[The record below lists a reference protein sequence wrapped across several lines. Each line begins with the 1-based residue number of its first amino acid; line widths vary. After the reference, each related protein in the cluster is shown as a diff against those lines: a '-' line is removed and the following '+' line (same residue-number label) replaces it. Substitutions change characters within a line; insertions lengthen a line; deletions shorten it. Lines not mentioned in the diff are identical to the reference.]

1 MYCCC
6 EQIDNNNLGHV
17 DVEISNTEQNLKI
30 NEIIANDLPVVK
42 NLNINIINNSNRNND
57 NTNNNNSRRD
67 SHHTLLSMTS
77 QRFLNNLNKN
87 SNLNSSNVFSINY
100 NYKNDSIN
108 NSTRNGVRNGKANIN
123 KHKSDNFGANRISNN
138 QNGPTIIDDKKPI
151 GFKDSSNKN
160 NSNYNYNYHKN
171 MSILSKMTDN
181 FSYRE
186 DASNFTNLIYILNKR
201 NITDEEILSS
211 PKLKILGNPIDFFY
225 GKEILINAAGVMEER
240 NIQHNNNSHINL
252 STNIFPSNYNLEIQ
266 SNSIKLSTNENKGI
280 VYFGQKNDNINKN
293 FIGINY
299 NRKKFSDYNKINI
312 FFYIYY
318 LRETKKYY
326 LNPNND
332 SIMFL
337 KIKPKTPFRI
347 KQGEYLSID
356 NAILIL
362 QRHKSGF
369 NNYLSIDY
377 NQESFIFKDEEYI
390 NNNNCIK
397 IGRDKSCDI
406 IIENR
411 KSISR
416 LNVMIKY
423 NYKDEEWDIY
433 DGDEYNKESL
443 NGVRIL
449 VKNQIEINEDCE
461 IEFLGQR
468 FEIHLI

>member
-1 MYCCC
+1 MFCCC
-6 EQIDNNNLGHV
+6 EKIDNNNLGHV
-17 DVEISNTEQNLKI
+17 DVDISNIEKNLKI
-30 NEIIANDLPVVK
+30 NDIGTKDLPAPK

-57 NTNNNNSRRD
+57 NTQNNNSKRD
-67 SHHTLLSMTS
+67 SHHTFLSMTS

-87 SNLNSSNVFSINY
+87 NNFNSSYIFSIDCIC
-100 NYKNDSIN
+100 KNDSIN
-108 NSTRNGVRNGKANIN
+108 NSTRNGIHNGKANIN
-123 KHKSDNFGANRISNN
+123 RHKSDKFVANSISNN
-138 QNGPTIIDDKKPI
+138 KNGIAIIDDKKPI
-151 GFKDSSNKN
+151 GKESSNKI
-160 NSNYNYNYHKN
+160 NSNYNYYKK
-171 MSILSKMTDN
+171 MSIFSKKTDN

-201 NITDEEILSS
+201 NITEEEILSS
-211 PKLKILGNPIDFFY
+211 PKLKIIGNPIDFFY
-225 GKEILINAAGVMEER
+225 GKEILINAAGIMEEK
-240 NIQHNNNSHINL
+240 NILHNDNSHINS
-252 STNIFPSNYNLEIQ
+252 STKLLPWNQNFDMQL
-266 SNSIKLSTNENKGI
+266 NSIKISKNENKGI
-280 VYFGQKNDNINKN
+280 TYFGQKNDNKNKN
-293 FIGINY
+293 FVSIKY
-299 NRKKFSDYNKINI
+299 NRQKFSDYNKIDI

-337 KIKPKTPFRI
+337 KIKSKTPFRI
-347 KQGEYLSID
+347 KQGEYLCID
-356 NAILIL
+356 NSILII

-377 NQESFIFKDEEYI
+377 NQENFIFKDEEYI
-390 NNNNCIK
+390 NNNKYIK

-406 IIENR
+406 VIDNR

-416 LNVMIKY
+416 LNVMIKF

-433 DGDEYNKESL
+433 DGDENNKESL

-449 VKNQIEINEDCE
+449 VKNQLEINEDCE
-461 IEFLGQR
+461 IEFLGKR

>member
-6 EQIDNNNLGHV
+6 EQTINSKLGHV

-30 NEIIANDLPVVK
+30 NDIANKDIPVSN

-57 NTNNNNSRRD
+57 NTHNINSKRD
-67 SHHTLLSMTS
+67 SVHTLLSMTS

-87 SNLNSSNVFSINY
+87 NNLNSSNVFSINF
-100 NYKNDSIN
+100 NCKNDSIN
-108 NSTRNGVRNGKANIN
+108 NSTRNGPHNGKTNMN
-123 KHKSDNFGANRISNN
+123 RHKSDNFGANSISNN
-138 QNGPTIIDDKKPI
+138 QNGPIINDDKKPF
-151 GFKDSSNKN
+151 GFKESSNKI
-160 NSNYNYNYHKN
+160 NSNYNYHKK
-171 MSILSKMTDN
+171 MSIFSKMTDN

-186 DASNFTNLIYILNKR
+186 ETPNFTNLIYILNKR

-211 PKLKILGNPIDFFY
+211 PKLKIVGNPIDFFY

-240 NIQHNNNSHINL
+240 NIQHNNNTHSNL
-252 STNIFPSNYNLEIQ
+252 NTNILPSNYNLDIQ
-266 SNSIKLSTNENKGI
+266 SNSIKISTNENKGI

-299 NRKKFSDYNKINI
+299 NRKKFNDYNKIDI

-326 LNPNND
+326 LNPNNN

-337 KIKPKTPFRI
+337 KIKPKAPFRI

-356 NAILIL
+356 NSILII

-377 NQESFIFKDEEYI
+377 NQENFIFKDEEYI
-390 NNNNCIK
+390 NNDKFVK
-397 IGRDKSCDI
+397 IGRNKNCDI
-406 IIENR
+406 VIENR
-411 KSISR
+411 KSISK

-433 DGDEYNKESL
+433 DGDENNKESL

-449 VKNQIEINEDCE
+449 VKKQLEINDDCD

>member
-1 MYCCC
+1 MYCCY
-6 EQIDNNNLGHV
+6 EQIDNSNLGHV
-17 DVEISNTEQNLKI
+17 DVEVSNIEQNLKI
-30 NEIIANDLPVVK
+30 NDIVTKDLPVSK
-42 NLNINIINNSNRNND
+42 NLNINLKNISNRNND
-57 NTNNNNSRRD
+57 NTQNNNSKRD

-87 SNLNSSNVFSINY
+87 NNLNSSNVFSINY
-100 NYKNDSIN
+100 NCKNDSIN
-108 NSTRNGVRNGKANIN
+108 NSTRNGLHNGKANIN
-123 KHKSDNFGANRISNN
+123 IHKSDNLGDNSITNN
-138 QNGPTIIDDKKPI
+138 QNGPTIIEDKKPI
-151 GFKDSSNKN
+151 GCKESSNKM
-160 NSNYNYNYHKN
+160 NSNYNYHKK
-171 MSILSKMTDN
+171 MSIFSKMTDN
-181 FSYRE
+181 FSHRE

-201 NITDEEILSS
+201 NITEEEILSS
-211 PKLKILGNPIDFFY
+211 PKLKIVGKPIDFFY

-240 NIQHNNNSHINL
+240 NIQLTKNTHANL
-252 STNIFPSNYNLEIQ
+252 STKILPSNYNFEIQ
-266 SNSIKLSTNENKGI
+266 SNSIIISTNENKGI
-280 VYFGQKNDNINKN
+280 TYFGQKNDNINKN
-293 FIGINY
+293 FIRINY
-299 NRKKFSDYNKINI
+299 NRKKFSDYNKIDI

-337 KIKPKTPFRI
+337 KIKPKIPFRI

-377 NQESFIFKDEEYI
+377 NQENFIFKDEEYI
-390 NNNNCIK
+390 NNNKYIK

-416 LNVMIKY
+416 INVMIKY

-449 VKNQIEINEDCE
+449 IKSQLEINEDCE

>member
-6 EQIDNNNLGHV
+6 EQIGNNNLGHV
-17 DVEISNTEQNLKI
+17 DVDISNLDKNLKI
-30 NEIIANDLPVVK
+30 NDIVNKDLCISK
-42 NLNINIINNSNRNND
+42 NLNINLINNFNRNND
-57 NTNNNNSRRD
+57 NTQNNNSKRD
-67 SHHTLLSMTS
+67 SHHTLLSITS

-87 SNLNSSNVFSINY
+87 NNLNSSNVFSINY

-108 NSTRNGVRNGKANIN
+108 NSTRNGLHNGKTNIN
-123 KHKSDNFGANRISNN
+123 IHKSDILGDNSISNN

-151 GFKDSSNKN
+151 GFKESSNKI
-160 NSNYNYNYHKN
+160 NSNCNYYKK
-171 MSILSKMTDN
+171 MSIFSKITDN

-201 NITDEEILSS
+201 NITEEEILSS
-211 PKLKILGNPIDFFY
+211 PKLKIVGNPIDFFY

-240 NIQHNNNSHINL
+240 NIKNNKNTQTHL
-252 STNIFPSNYNLEIQ
+252 STKILPSNYNFEIQ
-266 SNSIKLSTNENKGI
+266 SNSIKINTNENKGI
-280 VYFGQKNDNINKN
+280 TYFGQKKDNINKN
-293 FIGINY
+293 YIGINY
-299 NRKKFSDYNKINI
+299 NRKKFNDYNKIDI

-337 KIKPKTPFRI
+337 KIKPKTPYRI
-347 KQGEYLSID
+347 QQGEYLSID

-362 QRHKSGF
+362 QRHKFGL

-377 NQESFIFKDEEYI
+377 NQENFIFKDEDYI
-390 NNNNCIK
+390 NINKCIK
-397 IGRDKSCDI
+397 VGRDKSCDI

-416 LNVMIKY
+416 LNVMIKF
-423 NYKDEEWDIY
+423 NYKDKEWDIY

-443 NGVRIL
+443 NGVRVL
-449 VKNQIEINEDCE
+449 LKNQLEINEDCE

-468 FEIHLI
+468 FEIYLI

>member
-6 EQIDNNNLGHV
+6 EQMDYSNLGHV

-30 NEIIANDLPVVK
+30 NDIVTKDLPAPK
-42 NLNINIINNSNRNND
+42 NLDINIINNSNRNN
-57 NTNNNNSRRD
+57 NAQNNNSKRD
-67 SHHTLLSMTS
+67 SHHTFLSMTS

-87 SNLNSSNVFSINY
+87 NNLNSSYIFSIDY
-100 NYKNDSIN
+100 KCKNDSIN
-108 NSTRNGVRNGKANIN
+108 NSTRNGLHNGKAIIN
-123 KHKSDNFGANRISNN
+123 KHKSDKFVANSISNN
-138 QNGPTIIDDKKPI
+138 QNGNTKIDDKKPI
-151 GFKDSSNKN
+151 GFKESSNKI
-160 NSNYNYNYHKN
+160 NSNYNYYKK
-171 MSILSKMTDN
+171 MSIFSKMTDN

-186 DASNFTNLIYILNKR
+186 DTSNFTNLIYILNKR
-201 NITDEEILSS
+201 NITEEEILSS
-211 PKLKILGNPIDFFY
+211 PKLKIIGNPIDFFY
-225 GKEILINAAGVMEER
+225 GKEILINAAGIMEKR
-240 NIQHNNNSHINL
+240 NILYNDKPHINL
-252 STNIFPSNYNLEIQ
+252 STKLLPSNHNLDLQ
-266 SNSIKLSTNENKGI
+266 SNSIKISTNENKGI
-280 VYFGQKNDNINKN
+280 TYFGQKNDNKNKN
-293 FIGINY
+293 FISIKY
-299 NRKKFSDYNKINI
+299 NRQKFRDYNKIDI

-356 NAILIL
+356 NAILII

-377 NQESFIFKDEEYI
+377 NQENFMLKDEEYI
-390 NNNNCIK
+390 NNNKFIR

-406 IIENR
+406 VIENR

-433 DGDEYNKESL
+433 DGDENNKESL

-449 VKNQIEINEDCE
+449 VKNQLEINEDCE

-468 FEIHLI
+468 FEIHII

>member
-6 EQIDNNNLGHV
+6 EQMINSKLGHV

-30 NEIIANDLPVVK
+30 NDIANKDIPVSN

-57 NTNNNNSRRD
+57 NTHNINSKRD
-67 SHHTLLSMTS
+67 SVHTLLSMTS

-87 SNLNSSNVFSINY
+87 NNLNSSNVFSINF

-108 NSTRNGVRNGKANIN
+108 NSTRNGPHNGKANMN
-123 KHKSDNFGANRISNN
+123 RHKSDNFGANSISNN
-138 QNGPTIIDDKKPI
+138 QNGLIINDDKKPF
-151 GFKDSSNKN
+151 GFKESSNKI
-160 NSNYNYNYHKN
+160 NSNYNYHKK
-171 MSILSKMTDN
+171 MSIFSKMTDN

-186 DASNFTNLIYILNKR
+186 DAPNFTSLIYILNKR

-211 PKLKILGNPIDFFY
+211 PKLKIVGNPIDFFY

-240 NIQHNNNSHINL
+240 NIQHNNNTHSNL
-252 STNIFPSNYNLEIQ
+252 NTNIFPSNYNLDIQ
-266 SNSIKLSTNENKGI
+266 SNSIKISTNENKGI

-299 NRKKFSDYNKINI
+299 NRKKFNDYNKIDI

-326 LNPNND
+326 LNPNNN

-337 KIKPKTPFRI
+337 KIKPKTSFRI

-356 NAILIL
+356 NAILII

-390 NNNNCIK
+390 NNDKFVK
-397 IGRDKSCDI
+397 IGRNKNCDI
-406 IIENR
+406 VIENR
-411 KSISR
+411 KSISK

-433 DGDEYNKESL
+433 DGDENNKESL

-449 VKNQIEINEDCE
+449 VKKQLEINEDCD

-468 FEIHLI
+468 FEIHLL

>member
-6 EQIDNNNLGHV
+6 EQIDNKNLGHV

-30 NEIIANDLPVVK
+30 NEIVPKDLPVSQ
-42 NLNINIINNSNRNND
+42 NLNINIINNSNRNNN
-57 NTNNNNSRRD
+57 NTQNNNSKRD
-67 SHHTLLSMTS
+67 SHHTFLSMAS

-87 SNLNSSNVFSINY
+87 NNLNSSNVFSLNN

-108 NSTRNGVRNGKANIN
+108 NSTRNGLHNGRININ
-123 KHKSDNFGANRISNN
+123 KMKAENFGANSISNN
-138 QNGPTIIDDKKPI
+138 QNGTTIIEDKKLI
-151 GFKDSSNKN
+151 GFKESSNKI
-160 NSNYNYNYHKN
+160 NSNYNYHKK
-171 MSILSKMTDN
+171 MSIFSKMTDN

-201 NITDEEILSS
+201 NITEEEILST
-211 PKLKILGNPIDFFY
+211 PKLKIVGNPY
-225 GKEILINAAGVMEER
+225 GKEIIINAAGVMEER
-240 NIQHNNNSHINL
+240 NIQHNNYSHINL
-252 STNIFPSNYNLEIQ
+252 STNILPSNHNLDIQ
-266 SNSIKLSTNENKGI
+266 SNSIKIITNENKGI
-280 VYFGQKNDNINKN
+280 TYFGQNNDNKNKN
-293 FIGINY
+293 FIGVNY
-299 NRKKFSDYNKINI
+299 NRKKFSDYNKIDI

-326 LNPNND
+326 MNPNNS

-347 KQGEYLSID
+347 KVGEYLSID
-356 NAILIL
+356 NTILIL

-369 NNYLSIDY
+369 NNYLSIDH
-377 NQESFIFKDEEYI
+377 NQENFIFKDEEYI
-390 NNNNCIK
+390 NNNKCIK
-397 IGRDKSCDI
+397 IGRDKNCDI
-406 IIENR
+406 VIEKK

-433 DGDEYNKESL
+433 DGDENNKESL

-449 VKNQIEINEDCE
+449 VKKQLEINEDCE

>member
-6 EQIDNNNLGHV
+6 EQIDNSNLGHI
-17 DVEISNTEQNLKI
+17 DVEISNTEHNLKI
-30 NEIIANDLPVVK
+30 NDIGTKDLPAPK
-42 NLNINIINNSNRNND
+42 NLEIKKINNSNRNN
-57 NTNNNNSRRD
+57 NENAQNNDSKRD
-67 SHHTLLSMTS
+67 SHHTFLSMTS

-87 SNLNSSNVFSINY
+87 NNLNSSYIFSIDY
-100 NYKNDSIN
+100 KCKNDSIN
-108 NSTRNGVRNGKANIN
+108 NSTRNGLHNVKAIIN
-123 KHKSDNFGANRISNN
+123 KHKSDKLVDNSISNN
-138 QNGPTIIDDKKPI
+138 QNGNTIIDDKKPN
-151 GFKDSSNKN
+151 GFKESSNKI
-160 NSNYNYNYHKN
+160 NSNYNYYKK
-171 MSILSKMTDN
+171 MSIFSKMTDN

-186 DASNFTNLIYILNKR
+186 DASNFSNLIYILNKR
-201 NITDEEILSS
+201 NITEEEILSS
-211 PKLKILGNPIDFFY
+211 PKLKIIGNPIDFFY
-225 GKEILINAAGVMEER
+225 GKEILINAAGIMEER
-240 NIQHNNNSHINL
+240 NILHNDKPHINL
-252 STNIFPSNYNLEIQ
+252 STKLLPSNHNLDLQ
-266 SNSIKLSTNENKGI
+266 SNSIIISNNENKGI
-280 VYFGQKNDNINKN
+280 TYFGQKNDNKSKN
-293 FIGINY
+293 FISIKY
-299 NRKKFSDYNKINI
+299 NRQKFSDYNKIDI

-337 KIKPKTPFRI
+337 KIKTKTPFRI

-356 NAILIL
+356 NYILII

-377 NQESFIFKDEEYI
+377 NQENFIFKDEEYI
-390 NNNNCIK
+390 NNNKFIR

-406 IIENR
+406 VIEKR

-416 LNVMIKY
+416 VNVTIKY

-433 DGDEYNKESL
+433 DGDENNKESL

-449 VKNQIEINEDCE
+449 IKNQLEINEDCE